1 MSRAASRET
10 GRASDRT
17 LLVSIHNHYARLIL
31 SGEKSVELRR
41 RFDASASGSR
51 MLIYATQPT
60 AAIIGHVDI
69 KEVDILPVD
78 ELWLRHG
85 ASAAISVDDFKH
97 YYAGTETGCALLL
110 SNPTTYRDPV
120 PLKELRE
127 EYGLNA
133 PQSYLVLREAH
144 RDLIEHEQD

>member
-1 MSRAASRET
+1 MSRAASREVA
-10 GRASDRT
+10 RASERT

-41 RFDASASGSR
+41 RFDPSASGSR

-69 KEVDILPVD
+69 KKVDILPVD
-78 ELWLRHG
+78 ELWQRHG
-85 ASAAISVDDFKH
+85 ASAVISVDDFKL
-97 YYAGTETGCALLL
+97 YYAGTDTGCALLL
-110 SNPTTYRDPV
+110 GNPTTYREPV

-133 PQSYLVLREAH
+133 PQSYLVLREVH
-144 RDLIEHEQD
+144 RDLIQHEQD